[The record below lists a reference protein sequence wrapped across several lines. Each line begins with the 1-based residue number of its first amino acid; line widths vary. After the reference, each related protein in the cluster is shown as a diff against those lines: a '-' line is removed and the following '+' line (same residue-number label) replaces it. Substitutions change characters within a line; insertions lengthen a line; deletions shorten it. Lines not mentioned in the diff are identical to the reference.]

1 MQTHYVKKCNTMT
14 KDEIRESM
22 RQKRRN
28 LSSKFINEAIIKIT
42 DSVISDGD
50 IKTAKTVMVYLS
62 AFREPDT
69 RDIIN
74 FLLKTGIKTV
84 VPVSNTDTLTIT
96 PSLISSMENLVK
108 GAYGIYE
115 PKTIITVP
123 IHEIDTILVP
133 AVAFSRS
140 GDRLGFGKGY
150 YDKLLMNFKG
160 TVIGIGYDFQ
170 VIDELPSLPHDIRM
184 NKIITEKRIYDDF

>member
-1 MQTHYVKKCNTMT
+1 MT

-28 LSSKFINEAIIKIT
+28 LSSKFINEASIKIT

-84 VPVSNTDTLTIT
+84 VPVCNTDTLTIT

-108 GAYGIYE
+108 GA
-115 PKTIITVP
+115 
-123 IHEIDTILVP
+123 
-133 AVAFSRS
+133 
-140 GDRLGFGKGY
+140 
-150 YDKLLMNFKG
+150 
-160 TVIGIGYDFQ
+160 
-170 VIDELPSLPHDIRM
+170 
-184 NKIITEKRIYDDF
+184 

>member
-1 MQTHYVKKCNTMT
+1 M
-14 KDEIRESM
+14 
-22 RQKRRN
+22 
-28 LSSKFINEAIIKIT
+28 
-42 DSVISDGD
+42 
-50 IKTAKTVMVYLS
+50 
-62 AFREPDT
+62 
-69 RDIIN
+69 
-74 FLLKTGIKTV
+74 
-84 VPVSNTDTLTIT
+84 
-96 PSLISSMENLVK
+96 
-108 GAYGIYE
+108 
-115 PKTIITVP
+115 PKTNITVP